1 MKRNLIIALALFA
14 LIGGI
19 APWTAT
25 LAQWGPPPGAPG
37 ASSAQ
42 AWPSGPSGGAPS
54 GAAWPSG
61 PPGGAPGG
69 PPGGPAGNPQ
79 AQCANFPRLSA
90 EAKKRADAVQA
101 AINAKVDRKQ
111 VCALM
116 TTFVASEAVV
126 IKFLEDNKTWCGVPD
141 QAITISKTNHEKS
154 LKFRTM
160 ACNNDGPP
168 PQKAPTLSDAIK
180 TPSVDSA
187 TNTKTGRGTFDTLTG
202 NPLAR

>member
-1 MKRNLIIALALFA
+1 MKRSFIIALALFA
-14 LIGGI
+14 LSGGI
-19 APWTAT
+19 APWTAAS
-25 LAQWGPPPGAPG
+25 AQWGPPPGTPG
-37 ASSAQ
+37 AS
-42 AWPSGPSGGAPS
+42 GA
-54 GAAWPSG
+54 AAWPSG

-79 AQCANFPRLSA
+79 AQCAEFPRLSA

-116 TTFVASEAVV
+116 TTFVASEGTVL
-126 IKFLEDNKTWCGVPD
+126 KFLEDNKTWCGVPD
-141 QAITISKTNHEKS
+141 QAIAVSKANHEKS
-154 LKFRTM
+154 LKFKTM
-160 ACNNDGPP
+160 ACNTDGPP
-168 PQKAPTLSDAIK
+168 AQKPPTLSDAIK

>member
-1 MKRNLIIALALFA
+1 MKRSLAIALALFA
-14 LIGGI
+14 LSGGI
-19 APWTAT
+19 APWTGA
-25 LAQWGPPPGAPG
+25 LGQWGPPPGTPGGPPPG
-37 ASSAQ
+37 AS
-42 AWPSGPSGGAPS
+42 GAF
-54 GAAWPSG
+54 
-61 PPGGAPGG
+61 GG
-69 PPGGPAGNPQ
+69 PPGGPPGSPQ
-79 AQCANFPRLSA
+79 GQCADFPRLSA

-111 VCALM
+111 VCMLM
-116 TTFVASEAVV
+116 ISFTAAETNV

-141 QAITISKTNHEKS
+141 QAIAVSKANHEKS

-160 ACNNDGPP
+160 ACNNDAAPV
-168 PQKAPTLSDAIK
+168 QKPPTLSDAIK

>member
-1 MKRNLIIALALFA
+1 MKRSLAIALALFA
-14 LIGGI
+14 LSGAI
-19 APWTAT
+19 APWTGAA
-25 LAQWGPPPGAPG
+25 AQFGPPPGMPG
-37 ASSAQ
+37 
-42 AWPSGPSGGAPS
+42 
-54 GAAWPSG
+54 G
-61 PPGGAPGG
+61 PPPGMPGGPPPGVPGGFGG

-79 AQCANFPRLSA
+79 AQCADFPRLSA

-141 QAITISKTNHEKS
+141 QAIAVSKTNHEKS

-160 ACNNDGPP
+160 ACNTDAA
-168 PQKAPTLSDAIK
+168 PQQKPPTLSDAIK

>member
-1 MKRNLIIALALFA
+1 MKRSFTVALALFA

-19 APWTAT
+19 ASWTAAS
-25 LAQWGPPPGAPG
+25 AQWGPPPGAPG
-37 ASSAQ
+37 ASSAP

-61 PPGGAPGG
+61 PPGGVPGG

-79 AQCANFPRLSA
+79 AKCADFPRLSA
-90 EAKKRADAVQA
+90 EAKKHADAVQA

-160 ACNNDGPP
+160 ACNTDGPP
-168 PQKAPTLSDAIK
+168 AQKAPTLSDAIK